1 MTRSF
6 HRFSSFAQSL
16 RDWLVSI
23 GPVLLPVVTLV
34 VAAYVWI
41 KPEPPRT
48 VRLATGPEG
57 STYALFGKRY
67 AEQLKTQGI
76 AVDLITTA
84 GSAENLQLLRE
95 GGADAGFVRGGTDEF
110 SDEDN
115 AALLSLGSLFYEPL
129 WVFYRQTPSSLRTP
143 VSSLPQLARLRL
155 NVDTAGS
162 GVPALMDRLFKAN
175 KLDAAK
181 LKLQHLA
188 PEQAAEAL
196 QAGQVDAI
204 VLAQAP
210 QSRFVRRLL
219 RAQGIA
225 LLDLA
230 QADAY
235 SRRFGFL
242 SSVTLPRG
250 VADLA
255 ADLPAHDVQMVALTT
270 ALLARADTHPAL
282 RELFADAAVKLH
294 GEVGWFN
301 RARDFPNTRTSELP
315 VSPEGDQ
322 AINGTPP
329 FYKRWLPFWLGNL
342 VQRMGLVI
350 GGLLVLLLPLSR
362 VVPPLYQWRVRR
374 RVFRWYALLRDIE
387 ERSQA
392 ANPPA
397 DTAELLKKLAEL
409 DQRVNRIAV
418 PLSYADELYALRN
431 NIHAARKRITAQAAP

>member
-397 DTAELLKKLAEL
+397 DTAELLKKLVEL

>member
-23 GPVLLPVVTLV
+23 GPVLLPVVALV